1 MDSLQCLSTIDI
13 TYDTDRVEDKK
24 VGLFTVSFSPFDMGK
39 TSIPTKAV
47 NIVVNFF
54 AREKIIT

>member
-1 MDSLQCLSTIDI
+1 MDSLQCFSTIDI
-13 TYDTDRVEDKK
+13 TYDTDREGDKK

-39 TSIPTKAV
+39 TCIPTKAV